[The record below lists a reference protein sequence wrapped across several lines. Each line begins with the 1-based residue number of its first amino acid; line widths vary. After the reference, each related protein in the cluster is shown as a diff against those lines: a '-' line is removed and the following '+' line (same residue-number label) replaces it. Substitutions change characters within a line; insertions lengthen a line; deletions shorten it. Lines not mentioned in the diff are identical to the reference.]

1 MKYTSKYRLN
11 KQWKKYLI
19 RSDQKKT
26 YTSSISLRISTRRAT
41 FRFFFHP
48 CGRQRAE
55 QGCQPEFHPPP
66 NTRSIHVN
74 HPWLL
79 LPPTRIFVGVG
90 FVRSHGIKRES
101 DPKSD
106 PVFDTLKSNC
116 YRYNKIINRAFSSD
130 VLVLICLIKEKLID
144 RYRKFQK
151 L

>member
-1 MKYTSKYRLN
+1 MEKISYTLRSKKNLYIIN
-11 KQWKKYLI
+11 FASHFNPQG
-19 RSDQKKT
+19 DF
-26 YTSSISLRISTRRAT
+26 SI
-41 FRFFFHP
+41 FFHP

-66 NTRSIHVN
+66 TTRSIHVN